1 MCFQRSILVYS
12 LNSGVKNNVFLFNV
26 KSVKPF
32 VLSITEEMFPVSK
45 AMKACI
51 DEMPLGAE

>member
-1 MCFQRSILVYS
+1 M
-12 LNSGVKNNVFLFNV
+12 FLFSV

-32 VLSITEEMFPVSK
+32 VLSITEDMFSVSK
-45 AMKACI
+45 AMKAYV